1 MEFPSASASNS
12 SLTLL
17 GRVAD
22 LVKKGA
28 TIELQEAIQSL
39 REALL
44 AEKEEKLALRE
55 ELSSLKRAQQTKAQL
70 VFEDPVYFTIGI
82 EGKKGGAVC
91 AHCFGKDEKLILL
104 SVVEEGLWKCSVC
117 KESFESQDH
126 RTRRMNKP
134 RQGRAIVSRG
144 PNSWM
149 ER

>member
-17 GRVAD
+17 GRVTD

-55 ELSSLKRAQQTKAQL
+55 ELSSLKRDRETKAQL
-70 VFEDPVYFTIGI
+70 VFEDPVYYRFDSNQ
-82 EGKKGGAVC
+82 KKSGAYC
-91 AHCFGKDEKLILL
+91 QTCLDKDKKEVRLL
-104 SVVEEGLWKCSVC
+104 QNDGESWNCSVC
-117 KESFESQDH
+117 GNYFETRAH
-126 RTRRMNKP
+126 RLSSNQVFVTAND
-134 RQGRAIVSRG
+134 RG
-144 PNSWM
+144 LGDW
-149 ER
+149 